1 MTKRK
6 VGEVAVVL
14 TLLLAAI
21 CTLVSVIM
29 SYAGTSNQSKQAIVV
44 ANEANT
50 RSIANAGEISGIRAE
65 VKATHE
71 DVLIIKEHLINR

>member
-21 CTLVSVIM
+21 CTLVSVVM
-29 SYAGTSNQSKQAIVV
+29 SYAGTSNQTKQAIAV
-44 ANEANT
+44 ATEANT
-50 RSIANAGEISGIRAE
+50 RSIANAGEICGIRAE

-71 DVLIIKEHLINR
+71 DVKIIKEHLLK

>member
-1 MTKRK
+1 MTKKK

-21 CTLVSVIM
+21 CTLVSVVM
-29 SYAGTSNQSKQAIVV
+29 SYAGTSNQSKQAMVIASG
-44 ANEANT
+44 ANI
-50 RSIANAGEISGIRAE
+50 RSIANSGEICGLRAE

-71 DVLIIKEHLINR
+71 DVKIIKEHLLK